1 MIAVVQRVRCASVSV
16 DGREIA
22 RIGPG
27 LLVLVGI
34 GRTDSS
40 ADLAWMAKKLVEL
53 RVFDDAEGR
62 MNRGLREA
70 GGQLLLVSQF
80 TLYGDC
86 RKGRRP
92 SYSDA
97 APPEKAERLYADFLA
112 RVRELVPDA
121 QSGLFQAMMDVSLVN
136 WGPVTLIVESPSE
149 RSQSAGARGPGDP
162 PGSTPA

>member
-1 MIAVVQRVRCASVSV
+1 MIAVVQRVRCAAVSV
-16 DGREIA
+16 GGQEIA
-22 RIGPG
+22 RIGRG
-27 LLVLVGI
+27 LLALVGI
-34 GRTDSS
+34 GRNDSS
-40 ADLAWMAKKLVEL
+40 ADLSWMARKLVEL

-62 MNRGLREA
+62 MNLGLCEA

-92 SYSDA
+92 SYSNA
-97 APPEKAERLYADFLA
+97 APPDEAERLYADFLA

-136 WGPVTLIVESPSE
+136 WGPVTLILESPSE
-149 RSQSAGARGPGDP
+149 RAQSAPARAPGDR
-162 PGSTPA
+162 PGTTPA

>member
-1 MIAVVQRVRCASVSV
+1 MKAVVQRVRGASVSV

-22 RIGPG
+22 RIGRG

-34 GRTDSS
+34 GRNDSS

-62 MNRGLREA
+62 MNLGLREA

-97 APPEKAERLYADFLA
+97 APPEQAERLYGDFLE

-136 WGPVTLIVESPSE
+136 WGPVTLILESPSE
-149 RSQSAGARGPGDP
+149 RAPAVPARGSGDRP
-162 PGSTPA
+162 